1 MRKPRIL
8 VVAVI
13 GLALSGG
20 INSVLAGTMSNDSVM
35 KHQNISMANAGMQMK
50 HEGQGVIKAI
60 DVKDSKV
67 QISHEAIASLQWP
80 PMTMWFA
87 LNTPLPGRIKV
98 GDKIRFELTQ
108 ADGRAWKISKIEPR

>member
-1 MRKPRIL
+1 MRKSQIL
-8 VVAVI
+8 ATAVI

-20 INSVLAGTMSNDSVM
+20 INPASAETMSNGNVM
-35 KHQNISMANAGMQMK
+35 THRNMPMPNAGNQMK

-60 DVKDSKV
+60 DIENNKV

-87 LNTPLPGRIKV
+87 LNTPLPAQIKV

-108 ADGRAWKISKIEPR
+108 ADGRAWDINKMEPR

>member
-1 MRKPRIL
+1 MRKSQIL
-8 VVAVI
+8 ATAVI

-20 INSVLAGTMSNDSVM
+20 INPALAETMSNDRVM
-35 KHQNISMANAGMQMK
+35 THRNMPMPNAGNQMK
-50 HEGQGVIKAI
+50 HEGLGVIKAI
-60 DVKDSKV
+60 DIKNNRM

-87 LNTPLPGRIKV
+87 LNAPLPGQIKV

-108 ADGRAWKISKIEPR
+108 ADGMAWEISRVEPR